1 MNSVLIGRVLAQLVA
16 NSVFMLGLDCVS
28 LSFVWC
34 FYTAG
39 LAVQAAADE
48 CDCSR
53 GNHAVGWLHSQ
64 IHTRFDHGRGARQEM
79 NWAPRR

>member
-1 MNSVLIGRVLAQLVA
+1 MNSMFIRRVLAQLLA
-16 NSVFMLGLDCVS
+16 NSVFMLGLGLVS
-28 LSFVWC
+28 LSFVWY
-34 FYTAG
+34 FGAAG

-64 IHTRFDHGRGARQEM
+64 IHTRFDHGRGAR
-79 NWAPRR
+79 